1 MPEPQLLRMTQID
14 FVGFVEEGANQED
27 GEGAYIKIWKG
38 ANGGDMEN
46 MKGLPADVVQ
56 ILKARQV
63 AIEKIAGSGATRSTG
78 AAWAEVQTIAKQFV
92 ASGSS
97 PTEAQ
102 AIDRAFLE
110 NPELYD
116 RYVLEV
122 QDA

>member
-14 FVGFVEEGANQED
+14 FVGFVDEGANPEARILITKRAD
-27 GEGAYIKIWKG
+27 TGVTKALS
-38 ANGGDMEN
+38 
-46 MKGLPADVVQ
+46 GLPADVVQ
-56 ILKARQV
+56 ILRQRET
-63 AIEKIAGSGATRSTG
+63 AIEKLAGTGATRSTG